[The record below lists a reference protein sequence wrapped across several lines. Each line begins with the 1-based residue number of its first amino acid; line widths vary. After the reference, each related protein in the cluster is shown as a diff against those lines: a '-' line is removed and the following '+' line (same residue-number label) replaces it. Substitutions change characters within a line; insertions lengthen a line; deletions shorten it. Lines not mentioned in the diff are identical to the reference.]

1 MSNASNGTGFREHV
15 FLFSRFLRNPRTV
28 GALTASS
35 RALAEAMVQG
45 IDLQQRG
52 HIVELGPGTGV
63 FTAAIA
69 ERLGPETQF
78 LAVDIDPAFVTQ
90 IRKRWPAIECIC
102 ASAERLEE
110 LATTREMLPVDHI
123 VSGLPFVSLPPPM
136 TRRILESVATVL
148 RPGGSFT
155 TFQYLHGYGLP
166 QASSFRRAMTERL
179 GRQPATRLVV
189 RNVPP
194 AVVLTWRK
202 AGAAHQDPPDQSPA
216 PGVNGAA

>member
-1 MSNASNGTGFREHV
+1 MSDASNGTGLREHV
-15 FLFSRFLRNPRTV
+15 FLFSRFLRSPRTV

-35 RALAEAMVQG
+35 RALAVAMVEG
-45 IDLQQRG
+45 TDLEKPG

-69 ERLGPETQF
+69 ERLGKDTRF

-90 IRKRWPAIECIC
+90 IRKRWPTIECIC
-102 ASAERLEE
+102 ASAERLDE
-110 LATTREMLPVDHI
+110 LVAAREMFPIDHI

-136 TRRILESVATVL
+136 TRRILESVAAVL
-148 RPGGSFT
+148 RPGGTFT

-166 QASSFRRAMTERL
+166 QAASFRRAMT
-179 GRQPATRLVV
+179 GRMGVEPITRLVV

-202 AGAAHQDPPDQSPA
+202 G
-216 PGVNGAA
+216 N

>member
-1 MSNASNGTGFREHV
+1 MSNASNGTGLREHM
-15 FLFSRFLRNPRTV
+15 FLFSRFLRSPRTV

-45 IDLQQRG
+45 LDLERPG

-63 FTAAIA
+63 FTGAIA
-69 ERLGPETQF
+69 RRLGPDTRF
-78 LAVDIDPAFVTQ
+78 LAVDIDPAFVDQ

-102 ASAERLEE
+102 ASAERLDE
-110 LATTREMLPVDHI
+110 LVAAREMLPIDHI

-136 TRRILESVATVL
+136 TKRILASVESVL

-166 QASSFRRAMTERL
+166 QAVSFRRAMTERM
-179 GRQPATRLVV
+179 GTQPTSRLVV

-194 AVVLTWRK
+194 AVVLTWHK
-202 AGAAHQDPPDQSPA
+202 AA
-216 PGVNGAA
+216 PQPVAPQAD